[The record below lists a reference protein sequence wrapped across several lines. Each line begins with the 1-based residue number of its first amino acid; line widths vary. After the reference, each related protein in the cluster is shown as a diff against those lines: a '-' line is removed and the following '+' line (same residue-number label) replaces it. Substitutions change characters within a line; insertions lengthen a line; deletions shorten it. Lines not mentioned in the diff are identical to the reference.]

1 MGKEFIS
8 ILKVSQSNNI
18 KEHFN
23 KILIKDL
30 VKCYL
35 RIKEN
40 IKVILKI
47 IYFMDKVNMQ
57 LLSLFI

>member
-18 KEHFN
+18 KELFN

-40 IKVILKI
+40 IKAILKI
-47 IYFMDKVNMQ
+47 IYFMDKVNTQ

>member
-18 KEHFN
+18 KELFN

>member
-1 MGKEFIS
+1 MGKEFIG

-40 IKVILKI
+40 IKAILKI
-47 IYFMDKVNMQ
+47 IYFMDKVNTQ